1 MKAVVLHEYGPAKNL
16 KWEEMPD
23 PKVEEGR
30 LLVRV
35 HASSVNPIDYK
46 LRSGVMKD
54 EMPLEFPAIL
64 GYDFAGVVQEVGPK
78 VEGFQVGDR
87 VFGLADKAYAEL
99 TAAKASETAVIPGAN
114 GTTPAIDL
122 TTAAAIPLISV
133 TGYQLMIDGAKAQK
147 DQTILLTGA
156 VGMVGRAALQ
166 AAKEIGA
173 KVIAAVRAKQ
183 IEEAL
188 KLGATS
194 AIDVS
199 DEAGFAKLGFVDAV
213 ADTVGGELATK
224 LLAKVKQGG
233 VFASVAGPP
242 KGAELHPTL
251 VINALYSHADP
262 KTFVHYAELVRDG
275 KFVLPIDRVV
285 PMSDAAEAQAATEK
299 GGRGKIVLTA

>member
-23 PKVEEGR
+23 PQAGEGR
-30 LLVRV
+30 VLVRV

-46 LRSGVMKD
+46 LRSGVMKAD
-54 EMPLEFPAIL
+54 MPLEFPAIL
-64 GYDFAGVVQEVGPK
+64 GYDFAGVVQAVGPK
-78 VEGFQVGDR
+78 VEGFKAGDR

-99 TAAKASETAVIPGAN
+99 TAAKASETALIPGAN
-114 GTTPAIDL
+114 GATPAIDL

-133 TGYQLMIDGAKAQK
+133 TGYQLMRDGAKAQK

-166 AAKEIGA
+166 AAKEAGA
-173 KVIAAVRAKQ
+173 KVIAVVRAKQ
-183 IEEAL
+183 IDEAL

-194 AIDVS
+194 AIDAN
-199 DEAGFAKLGFVDAV
+199 DEAEFEKLGFVDAV

-233 VFASVAGPP
+233 IFASVVGAP
-242 KGAELHPTL
+242 KGAELHPMLTISA
-251 VINALYSHADP
+251 VYSHADP
-262 KTFVHYAELVRDG
+262 KTFAHFAELVRDG
-275 KFVLPIDRVV
+275 KFALPIDRVL
-285 PMSDAAEAQAATEK
+285 PMSDAAEGQAVAEK